1 MEIIKRLK
9 RIEEKL
15 SDKQM
20 TSLYLICHDTNSD
33 KISIMGIED
42 KEFKSIE
49 EATEFCK
56 KDSAEKNLSFINPL
70 VVDIVDNKEIINS
83 EGNI

>member
-1 MEIIKRLK
+1 MDIIKRLK
-9 RIEEKL
+9 KLEDKL

-20 TSLYLICHDTNSD
+20 TSLYLISRDTNSD

-56 KDSAEKNLSFINPL
+56 KDSVERNLSFIKPL